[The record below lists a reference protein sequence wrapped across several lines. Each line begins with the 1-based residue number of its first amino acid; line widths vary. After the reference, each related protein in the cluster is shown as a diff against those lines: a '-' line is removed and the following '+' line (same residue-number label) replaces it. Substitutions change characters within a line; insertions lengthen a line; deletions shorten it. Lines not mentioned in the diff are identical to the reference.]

1 MKYIIFYN
9 ITQIPFE
16 MSNNNDDEH
25 YDDDDD
31 EECTCEECKCDDS
44 KCDESDE
51 YIIQADNLSP
61 NLINYFHPKFDPKLK
76 IQVDTDWKPPN
87 KYGLDNSPIIIPR
100 YYQKKGEKILT
111 VDYYF
116 MILDDIRNLR
126 KLNQTQLHFIKTLE
140 DDKKQEIILEFNKL
154 FDIIE
159 TLIC

>member
-25 YDDDDD
+25 DDDDDD

-44 KCDESDE
+44 KCDEKSDE
-51 YIIQADNLSP
+51 YNIQADNLSP
-61 NLINYFHPKFDPKLK
+61 NLINYFHPKLK

-100 YYQKKGEKILT
+100 YYQKGEKILT